1 MDAVCAVCICGGGL
15 LEEVF
20 RGGGGNIDFLLINK
34 NM

>member
-15 LEEVF
+15 LEEVI
-20 RGGGGNIDFLLINK
+20 GGEVLIFLINK